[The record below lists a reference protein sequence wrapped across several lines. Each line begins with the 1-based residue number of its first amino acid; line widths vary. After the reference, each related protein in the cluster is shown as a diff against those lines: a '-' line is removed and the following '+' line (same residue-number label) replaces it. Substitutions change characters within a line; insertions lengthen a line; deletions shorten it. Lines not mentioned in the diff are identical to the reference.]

1 MTSLPENPLPCL
13 SHLDPKQWVQTKSTM
28 TNLEEARYNS
38 VYRIGNCKEPLPST
52 WQNQNDSALEPELVT
67 KHLLN
72 MLITQRKYWTNKK
85 EINISWQTRRSE
97 TKQWHHEI
105 KSRKKMWREREVR
118 TIVLKFSFSSIF
130 CHSHNHIIFF
140 CLSFFKILI

>member
-1 MTSLPENPLPCL
+1 MEVHTTICRPNHMTSLPENPLPCL

-85 EINISWQTRRSE
+85 EINISWQTRRYQRRNNGIMKLNLE
-97 TKQWHHEI
+97 KQNV
-105 KSRKKMWREREVR
+105 KRKR
-118 TIVLKFSFSSIF
+118 S
-130 CHSHNHIIFF
+130 
-140 CLSFFKILI
+140 